1 MAQIS
6 CSELEDKD
14 CVCLH
19 NDSWTLRAENPSWHG
34 YGEDSASAKSSAME
48 SLRCM
53 TYVILLLV
61 SQGSKN
67 PLLLLLFL
75 QILLIKIFLTA
86 NDCSLLVSYMTKCL
100 LKPNMI
106 VHAKNENS
114 AIIYPPSYFTKLYDF
129 IFTVEHKRFSYI
141 LKNMIPV
148 LIWTWF
154 YHFKIIKN
162 VWLEKQNVTARHCA

>member
-6 CSELEDKD
+6 YSELEDKD
-14 CVCLH
+14 

-75 QILLIKIFLTA
+75 QILLIMIFLTA
-86 NDCSLLVSYMTKCL
+86 NDCSLYLYLVSYMTKCL

-106 VHAKNENS
+106 VHAKMKIQPLFTHPHILQSCMTLYLLWNIKDL
-114 AIIYPPSYFTKLYDF
+114 AIYWKIWFQCWF
-129 IFTVEHKRFSYI
+129 EHDCITLR
-141 LKNMIPV
+141 
-148 LIWTWF
+148 
-154 YHFKIIKN
+154 
-162 VWLEKQNVTARHCA
+162 